1 MKRTGIVVL
10 FVFVLAAAG
19 LAFGQ
24 LTPTGKITGKVID
37 NQGGGSPG
45 RGDRCDQPQAGREGL
60 DGHRRQRD
68 LSLDGPS
75 VRDL

>member
-37 NQGGGSPG
+37 NQGGALPG
-45 RGDRCDQPQAGREGL
+45 VAIDATNPKLVGKASTVTDANGIYRLMAL
-60 DGHRRQRD
+60 
-68 LSLDGPS
+68 PS
-75 VRDL
+75 GTL